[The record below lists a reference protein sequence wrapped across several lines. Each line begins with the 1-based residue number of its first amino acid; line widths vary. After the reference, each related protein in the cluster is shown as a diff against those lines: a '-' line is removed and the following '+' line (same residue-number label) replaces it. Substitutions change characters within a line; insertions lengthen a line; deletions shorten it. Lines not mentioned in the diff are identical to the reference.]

1 MAKDRR
7 RLFASNRNLEVLRLA
22 RQAPFILCSYSAHT
36 LRSVAPTR
44 GPEAGLQEING
55 DFLQSNFWTVSSGNP
70 SDWSAFQ
77 RP

>member
-7 RLFASNRNLEVLRLA
+7 RLFASNRNLGVLPLA
-22 RQAPFILCSYSAHT
+22 PPGFIHT

-44 GPEAGLQEING
+44 GPEAGLEEMNG
-55 DFLQSNFWTVSSGNP
+55 DFLQSDFWTVSSGNP